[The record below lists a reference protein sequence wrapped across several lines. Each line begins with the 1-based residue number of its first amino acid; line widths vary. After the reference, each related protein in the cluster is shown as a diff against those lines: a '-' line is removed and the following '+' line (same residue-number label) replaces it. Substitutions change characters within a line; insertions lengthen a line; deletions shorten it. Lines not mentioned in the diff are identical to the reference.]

1 MFDTDRRKNG
11 CGPLTGRTWFS
22 ICVGFFLVVVVV
34 FVDEMVDGWRLIRF
48 SCSFVTTVHLT
59 PCVSIDLLIWAH
71 RIDCVRPLAVVCH
84 PATYYHH
91 HFGKIFIKDVRGR
104 VAADNDFI
112 CRHVLLLSLHS
123 KRGKQQKEIL
133 SATHRL
139 KLDATKIENQTRKF
153 VLLPLWHDKSQNDN
167 STATT

>member
-1 MFDTDRRKNG
+1 M
-11 CGPLTGRTWFS
+11 
-22 ICVGFFLVVVVV
+22 
-34 FVDEMVDGWRLIRF
+34 MVDGWRLIRF

-153 VLLPLWHDKSQNDN
+153 VLLPLWHTTRAKMTTPQLLRKSIKKLFCSAKMSKAVNFFFTYLPD
-167 STATT
+167 SHH